1 MMMNN
6 EYMIETELENR
17 VLTIA
22 GCLFFAE
29 DPKRLVPQAGISG
42 AAYKGVEKDYDT
54 YERIELN
61 NPISPKGLIRDCI
74 LFFQRHLSRE
84 TLVDDMQR
92 KRIWDIPEDV
102 LRETLINAVAHR
114 DYTVS
119 SDIEVSL
126 FQDRVEI
133 VSPGSLPNT
142 VTVERMK
149 AGCRVTRNQ
158 IVTQTLK
165 DYGLIEHMGMGVR
178 NKIIKGMLAHNR
190 KEPEFLVDE
199 YQVKVILPK

>member
-1 MMMNN
+1 M
-6 EYMIETELENR
+6 
-17 VLTIA
+17 
-22 GCLFFAE
+22 
-29 DPKRLVPQAGISG
+29 
-42 AAYKGVEKDYDT
+42 
-54 YERIELN
+54 
-61 NPISPKGLIRDCI
+61 
-74 LFFQRHLSRE
+74 
-84 TLVDDMQR
+84 
-92 KRIWDIPEDV
+92 
-102 LRETLINAVAHR
+102 
-114 DYTVS
+114 VS
-119 SDIEVSL
+119 AIEVSI

-158 IVTQTLK
+158 IATQTLK

-178 NKIIKGMLAHNR
+178 NKIIRGMLSHNK